1 LPADDLLEELD
12 RIEDSVAGEKESVMK
27 AGELYNFRVHVG
39 VVRDAVNARGETL
52 PAAGEGRAPTSGVY
66 AREAQ

>member
-1 LPADDLLEELD
+1 
-12 RIEDSVAGEKESVMK
+12 VAGEKESVMK